1 MQPLRR
7 FRRPKTQKVGSYSF
21 HIRATGDPQCPAKR
35 LTANRQLQTLL
46 VRMQMRTPT
55 RQPPT
60 RIGNENALD
69 NHDAQQVGQPRSAPT
84 PDTGA
89 DRRRTTCPINCSA
102 RS

>member
-1 MQPLRR
+1 MQTLRR
-7 FRRPKTQKVGSYSF
+7 FRRPKTQKVGPYPVR
-21 HIRATGDPQCPAKR
+21 IRATGDPQRPAKR
-35 LTANRQLQTLL
+35 LAANRQLQTLQ

-84 PDTGA
+84 PDTGT
-89 DRRRTTCPINCSA
+89 DRRRTTRRINCSA
-102 RS
+102 RG